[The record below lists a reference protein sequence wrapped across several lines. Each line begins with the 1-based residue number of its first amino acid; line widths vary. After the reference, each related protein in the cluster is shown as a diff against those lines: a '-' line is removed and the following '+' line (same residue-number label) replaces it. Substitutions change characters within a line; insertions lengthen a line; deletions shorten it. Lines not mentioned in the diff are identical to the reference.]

1 MTLPRWRRVAS
12 SASAGRRPATAAMIA
27 RCSGSEACGRPGR
40 SDSWNWWR
48 TSWPFSRSSRLVATA
63 WPEISRTSRCSSWLS
78 AEYFS
83 SSPSATQRCIS
94 SPSWR
99 SRAASGSVTRSAA
112 LAAHSPSSA
121 IRHSV
126 IATASS
132 RVTARTRA
140 PRFGIRSTS
149 PSAARSNRAARR
161 LARVT
166 PSIPASS
173 SSTRR
178 CPGAISPARIACR
191 SRSTASRRPVA
202 PATGPRMQVPLAVP
216 ASEASTA
223 AGVTSSAASTGRA

>member
-1 MTLPRWRRVAS
+1 MA
-12 SASAGRRPATAAMIA
+12 AGGVLRLGLRRPATAPMIA

-40 SDSWNWWR
+40 SDSWNWCR
-48 TSWPFSRSSRLVATA
+48 TSWPFSRSSSRAATA

-83 SSPSATQRCIS
+83 SSPSATLRSIS

-99 SRAASGSVTRSAA
+99 SRAASGAVTRSAA

-149 PSAARSNRAARR
+149 PSAARSNSAARR

-173 SSTRR
+173 SSTSR
-178 CPGAISPARIACR
+178 CPGAMSPARIACR
-191 SRSTASRRPVA
+191 SRSTATRRPVA
-202 PATGPRMQVPLAVP
+202 PATGTDARPAAAAAPGALAV
-216 ASEASTA
+216 
-223 AGVTSSAASTGRA
+223 AGVTRSAASTGRA